1 MKKNCEM
8 CGCEIPSDYINLL
21 CSACYLKAE
30 EEANKDRED
39 KKKEEAEEKKKLDE
53 QMDLNTKPI
62 KPITD
67 LEIKNPNYK
76 PNPEQEDKEQVYTNL
91 NLFVKHGVLLWHPTK
106 AMYNYIKNWCLN
118 KVLSHPQYPKYI
130 WKPKIVDVG
139 CGSGTGSNILS
150 QEADF
155 VWGIDK
161 NELSVKFAK
170 EAFTRVKNGIYYSS
184 QVSFDHVDITEDTRE
199 FMKFDVVVAI
209 EIIEHI
215 ADWTKFM
222 KSLLKFAKVDKQG
235 NYFREDP
242 TVYFISTPN
251 RNNKSINA
259 DGPKNKFHVKEA
271 TQEEFVDFLYQYFE
285 NVEILNCKGEPVGDK
300 NDHSP
305 IIAKCFNPKVK

>member
-1 MKKNCEM
+1 MSKKCER
-8 CGCEIPSDYINLL
+8 CNVDIPDDFQNLL
-21 CSACYLKAE
+21 CVSCYLKTE
-30 EEANKDRED
+30 Q
-39 KKKEEAEEKKKLDE
+39 EAEEDRKRIKDEEVVKKEKLE
-53 QMDLNTKPI
+53 KQFDLDTKPI
-62 KPITD
+62 KPISD
-67 LEIKNPNYK
+67 LEIKNPDYK
-76 PNPEQEDKEQVYTNL
+76 PNPEQEDKEQIYTNL
-91 NLFVKHGVLLWHPTK
+91 NLFVKHGVLLWHPTR
-106 AMYNYIKNWCLN
+106 AMYNFIKNWCMT

-161 NELSVKFAK
+161 NQLSVNFAK

-184 QVSFDHVDITEDTRE
+184 QISFDHVDITEDTRE

-222 KSLLKFAKVDKQG
+222 KGLLKFAKMDKNG
-235 NYFREDP
+235 KPFREDP

-251 RNNKSINA
+251 RNHKSIMP

-271 TQEEFVDFLYQYFE
+271 TQEEFVEFLSQYFE
-285 NVEILNCKGEPVGDK
+285 NVEILNSNGEPVGDRT
-300 NDHSP
+300 DHTP
-305 IIAKCFNPKVK
+305 ILAKCSIPRV